1 MKEPRSIIRSPYM
14 EWAKLHSAGL
24 YNLATSGVQ
33 NASIADLPARIADLE
48 INDPSPYGYRPLIER
63 LAKKSGVAPDS
74 VVTAAG
80 TSMANNL
87 AMAGTFDP
95 GDEVLIEQPTYELL
109 LSTAKYLGA
118 DVRRFPRRSED
129 DYAIDPA
136 ELKRHVTSRTR
147 LIVLTNLHNPT
158 SALTDE
164 ATLREIGAIA
174 ANAGARVL
182 VDEVYMEAVYDMP
195 WRSSFHLGPQFV
207 VTTSL
212 TKGYGLS
219 GLRCGWILAEP
230 SLAERIWRINDVH
243 AATPAHPAERLSV
256 IALDHL
262 DHFARRAKNLLSSNR
277 RVLNKILDAHPELA
291 LTRPAHGTVVFPEI
305 RGGQADGFCERL
317 QKEFDTSVVPG
328 RFFESP
334 QHIRIGIGGDVGMT
348 AEGLQRIAR
357 ALSR

>member
-1 MKEPRSIIRSPYM
+1 MKESRSTIRSPYM
-14 EWAKLHSAGL
+14 EWAKLHSAGR

-33 NASIADLPARIADLE
+33 NASLADLPVRVEDLE
-48 INDPSPYGYRPLIER
+48 INDPSPYGYPPLIER
-63 LAKKSGVAPDS
+63 LAKKSGVAPES

-87 AMAGTFDP
+87 AMAATFDP

-109 LSTAKYLGA
+109 LSTARYLGA
-118 DVRRFPRRSED
+118 DIRRFPRRSEN

-136 ELKRHVTSRTR
+136 ELRRHVTSRTR
-147 LIVLTNLHNPT
+147 LIVITNLHNPT
-158 SALTDE
+158 SAFADE

-174 ANAGARVL
+174 AAVGARVL

-195 WRSSFHLGPQFV
+195 WRSSFHLGSQFV

-230 SLAERIWRINDVH
+230 SMAERMWRLNDVH

-262 DHFARRAKNLLSSNR
+262 ERFAQRARQLLSANRRALSR
-277 RVLNKILDAHPELA
+277 MLDAQPKLVLA
-291 LTRPAHGTVVFPEI
+291 RPAHGTVVFPKLT
-305 RGGQADGFCERL
+305 GGGGDSFCDRL
-317 QKEFDTSVVPG
+317 RSEFDTSVVPG

-334 QHIRIGIGGDVGMT
+334 EHIRIGIGGDIDMT
-348 AEGLQRIAR
+348 AEGLDRIGR
-357 ALSR
+357 ALAR